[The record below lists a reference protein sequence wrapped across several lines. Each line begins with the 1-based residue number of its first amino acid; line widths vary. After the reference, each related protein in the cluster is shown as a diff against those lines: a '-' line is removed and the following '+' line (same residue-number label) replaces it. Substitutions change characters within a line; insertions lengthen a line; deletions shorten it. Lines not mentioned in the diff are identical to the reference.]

1 MLDKELWHRWRAS
14 AKSTMNI
21 PKIKK
26 VWEETKA
33 MHTDE
38 FVKFIDSL

>member
-1 MLDKELWHRWRAS
+1 
-14 AKSTMNI
+14 MNI

-33 MHTDE
+33 MHTNE